1 MMITKLPV
9 QKPRPWT
16 YAVLGRS
23 VISVSHTSTGC
34 NSALEHALALNAPKT
49 KLACAGLKDLEK
61 SACYCMRGRGSSP
74 RQLCTYNM
82 VLAVDL
88 GQLARNILRAV
99 RGRVVDNNDLPVEV
113 AGG

>member
-1 MMITKLPV
+1 
-9 QKPRPWT
+9 
-16 YAVLGRS
+16 
-23 VISVSHTSTGC
+23 
-34 NSALEHALALNAPKT
+34 
-49 KLACAGLKDLEK
+49 
-61 SACYCMRGRGSSP
+61 
-74 RQLCTYNM
+74 M